1 LQAVHLR
8 HEGKGTDSPSEI
20 NSVKRL
26 RYLNGALDALDVA
39 ILRLLSEN
47 ARTPIKDIAG
57 RIGLSGP
64 STTERLRRLEETGV
78 VEGYQVRINAQAI
91 GLPLAVHI
99 RLRPMPGELTRVAK
113 LLIATP
119 EIIESDRVTG
129 DDCFVARALVAN
141 VGDLEALIDRFLPF
155 ATTNT
160 AIIQS
165 SPVARRMASL
175 PEIPARLGRRR

>member
-1 LQAVHLR
+1 LHAFHLR
-8 HEGKGTDSPSEI
+8 REGNGTDAPSGI

-26 RYLNGALDALDVA
+26 RYLNGALDALDIA
-39 ILRLLSEN
+39 ILRVLSEN
-47 ARTPIKDIAG
+47 ARTPIKDLAA
-57 RIGLSGP
+57 RIGLSAP

-78 VEGYQVRINAQAI
+78 VEGYDVRINTQAI

-99 RLRPMPGELTRVAK
+99 RLRPMPGELTRVAE
-113 LLIATP
+113 LLSATP
-119 EIIESDRVTG
+119 AIIESDRVTG
-129 DDCFVARALVAN
+129 EDCFVAKALVAN

-165 SPVARRMASL
+165 SPVARRMPPL
-175 PEIPARLGRRR
+175 PGVPAKSRQ

>member
-1 LQAVHLR
+1 M
-8 HEGKGTDSPSEI
+8 P
-20 NSVKRL
+20 
-26 RYLNGALDALDVA
+26 LNELAA
-39 ILRLLSEN
+39 
-47 ARTPIKDIAG
+47 

-78 VEGYQVRINAQAI
+78 VESYDVRINTRAV

-99 RLRPMPGELTRVAK
+99 RLRPMPGELARVAQ
-113 LLIATP
+113 LLSERP
-119 EIIESDRVTG
+119 EIIECDRVTG
-129 DDCFVARALVAN
+129 DDCFVARAHVAS

-165 SPVARRMASL
+165 SPVRRRMPQL
-175 PEIPARLGRRR
+175 PDRLAG

>member
-1 LQAVHLR
+1 LQVVRLR
-8 HEGKGTDSPSEI
+8 REGKGTDSPSGI

-39 ILRLLSEN
+39 ILRVLSQN
-47 ARTPIKDIAG
+47 ARTPIKDLAT
-57 RIGLSGP
+57 RIGLSAP

-78 VEGYQVRINAQAI
+78 VEGYDIRINTQAI

-99 RLRPMPGELTRVAK
+99 RLRPMPGELTRVAE
-113 LLIATP
+113 LLSATP

-129 DDCFVARALVAN
+129 DDCFVAKALVAN

-165 SPVARRMASL
+165 SPVARRMPPL
-175 PEIPARLGRRR
+175 PGVPAKSRQ

>member
-1 LQAVHLR
+1 LQAVRLR
-8 HEGKGTDSPSEI
+8 REGNGTDSPSGI

-26 RYLNGALDALDVA
+26 RYLNGALDALDIA
-39 ILRLLSEN
+39 ILRVLSEN
-47 ARTPIKDIAG
+47 ARTPIKDLAA
-57 RIGLSGP
+57 RIGLSPP

-78 VEGYQVRINAQAI
+78 VEGYDVRINTQAI

-99 RLRPMPGELTRVAK
+99 RLRPMPGELTRVAE
-113 LLIATP
+113 LLSATP

-129 DDCFVARALVAN
+129 EDCFVAKALVAN

-165 SPVARRMASL
+165 SPVARRMPPL
-175 PEIPARLGRRR
+175 PEVPAKSRQ